1 MPDTHALGI
10 LGGTFDP
17 IHFGHLRLAQE
28 VADALSLSE
37 VRFIPGGT
45 PPHRAAPHSSAQH
58 RVAMVRLAI
67 EDNPLFVL
75 DERETRR
82 DGPSYTFDTLAA
94 LRAELG
100 AAQPLVLIMGADA
113 FTAFNRW
120 HRWRDIFALAHIA
133 VAHRPGAALMQINDT
148 ALQQAF
154 LQRRTDNGEAVHR
167 APAGCVIEVPITA
180 LDISATAIRGLLQA
194 RRSARYLMPPAV
206 LEYIEHN
213 YLFLRGN
220 FDNAAG

>member
-213 YLFLRGN
+213 YLF
-220 FDNAAG
+220 